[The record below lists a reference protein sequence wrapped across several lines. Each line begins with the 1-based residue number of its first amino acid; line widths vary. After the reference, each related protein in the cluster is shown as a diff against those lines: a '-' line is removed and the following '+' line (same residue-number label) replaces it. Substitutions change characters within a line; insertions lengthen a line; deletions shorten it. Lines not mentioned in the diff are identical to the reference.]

1 MSTKTK
7 SRKKT
12 NPDHD
17 VLNALI
23 IDSIQDIKGKKI
35 SKLDLRHLHDA
46 PANYFIICEGDSV
59 VQVKSI
65 ADHVFR
71 NLKTT
76 ANELPSSFEGATS
89 ANWVCL
95 DYFDTIVHIFHRD
108 ARKFYQLD
116 ELWSDARLT
125 EYEDL

>member
-1 MSTKTK
+1 MSTKVK
-7 SRKKT
+7 SLNKAKA
-12 NPDHD
+12 DKS

-23 IDSIQDIKGKKI
+23 IDRIQDIKGKNI

-46 PANYFIICEGDSV
+46 PANFFIICEGDSI

-71 NLKTT
+71 SLKQE
-76 ANELPSSFEGATS
+76 ADELPSSFEGATA

-116 ELWSDARLT
+116 ELWSDAVLT
-125 EYEDL
+125 EYENL